1 MSAKNEKYTSMKAM
15 KKHETTE
22 GSSARK
28 KEYGSAKG
36 GMHAMNGKMMKN
48 SDMKKSGVKK
58 PFKKMGKKK

>member
-28 KEYGSAKG
+28 KEYGSTKG

-48 SDMKKSGVKK
+48 SDMKKPGVKK
-58 PFKKMGKKK
+58 PTIKKKK